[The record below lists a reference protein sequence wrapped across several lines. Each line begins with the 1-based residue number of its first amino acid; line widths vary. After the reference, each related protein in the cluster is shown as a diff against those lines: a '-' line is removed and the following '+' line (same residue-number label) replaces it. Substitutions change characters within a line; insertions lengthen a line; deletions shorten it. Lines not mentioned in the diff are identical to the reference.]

1 MTLTNFRFKKYTKD
15 QNWKSTDD
23 HATTIVSK
31 NSKVGDDP
39 SNNLP
44 FKAHP
49 LKNSYRRGFIISEN
63 VVASSKPTLFDAMEK
78 PGGTMVNQDCNNCK
92 GSMMVTYTGDKTNLS
107 NNPQCTNTITDHAKT
122 AIKKT
127 HHPTLME
134 TKLDANGKKIKYF
147 TRLEEYRKYKK
158 CSLTQQMD
166 TSKAEVIC
174 KCSNNGTTG
183 IEMATSIAT
192 SSCTTKCNL
201 VKKKKVLS
209 SVSCG
214 DRILQCRHYKR

>member
-1 MTLTNFRFKKYTKD
+1 MTLMNFRFKKYTKD
-15 QNWKSTDD
+15 QSWKSAND

-31 NSKVGDDP
+31 NSKIGDDP
-39 SNNLP
+39 VNNIP

-49 LKNSYRRGFIISEN
+49 LKNSYRRGFIIGEN

-92 GSMMVTYTGDKTNLS
+92 GSMLVTYTGDKTNLS
-107 NNPQCTNTITDHAKT
+107 NNPQCTNTIIDHAKT
-122 AIKKT
+122 ALKKT

-134 TKLDANGKKIKYF
+134 TKLDATGKKIKYF
-147 TRLEEYRKYKK
+147 TRLEEYTKYKK
-158 CSLTQQMD
+158 CLLTQCMEP
-166 TSKAEVIC
+166 TKKEVIC

-192 SSCTTKCNL
+192 SGCTTKCNL

-214 DRILQCRHYKR
+214 DRILACRHYNR